1 MKVLSKSSSLPTTG
15 ALFRVVIVGA
25 RPGLGFPPLPL
36 TADPDVL
43 GQADRHRQAE
53 NEDDQPGSVL
63 HHTAWVAGRQET
75 KSWLGEDLGLGWER
89 TRKMS
94 TNSLKIGQLV
104 ERFPCILESVH
115 KDLMK
120 DKTRIYFLGLDIQ
133 YKTQS
138 QITILIPRLN
148 LSCNKSKLISLL

>member
-36 TADPDVL
+36 AAGRGIL
-43 GQADRHRQAE
+43 GQTDRHHQAE

-63 HHTAWVAGRQET
+63 HYTGWLACQQKT
-75 KSWLGEDLGLGWER
+75 KSWLGEDLGLGWEY

-104 ERFPCILESVH
+104 ERVPCILESVH
-115 KDLMK
+115 KDPVK
-120 DKTRIYFLGLDIQ
+120 DKTRIYFLG
-133 YKTQS
+133 
-138 QITILIPRLN
+138 
-148 LSCNKSKLISLL
+148 

>member
-25 RPGLGFPPLPL
+25 RPGLDVPPLPF
-36 TADPDVL
+36 TISPDVL
-43 GQADRHRQAE
+43 GQTDRHRQVE

-63 HHTAWVAGRQET
+63 HHTGWLAGQLET

-94 TNSLKIGQLV
+94 TKSLKMGQLV
-104 ERFPCILESVH
+104 ERFLCILESVH
-115 KDLMK
+115 KDPMK
-120 DKTRIYFLGLDIQ
+120 DKTRIYFLG
-133 YKTQS
+133 
-138 QITILIPRLN
+138 
-148 LSCNKSKLISLL
+148 